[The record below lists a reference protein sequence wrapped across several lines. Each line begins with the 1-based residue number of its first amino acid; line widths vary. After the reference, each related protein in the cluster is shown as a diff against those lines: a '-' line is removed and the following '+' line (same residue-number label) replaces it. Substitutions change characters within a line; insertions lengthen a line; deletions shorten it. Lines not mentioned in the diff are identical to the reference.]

1 VRGGGRVL
9 YTSLGSG
16 GIDPVFAAVLAK
28 PVKQSQLFD
37 LLVSLLSGGAV
48 ARAPVARA
56 PVDAGEATKLGE
68 RHPLRILLAEE
79 NTVNQQLALLLLESM
94 GYRADVA
101 ANGVEAV
108 EAVYRLPYDLVLMDV
123 QMPEMDGLEAI
134 RRIRAGDL
142 AGAGAAVS
150 RIAQEFDGARAV
162 LATRGVNE
170 EAPPRIDPG
179 FRARVPVCPWY
190 DQEDC
195 HQPSRFHAAESQG
208 RNPSRQGAEFQQLHG
223 AAHRGGERGGDV
235 RRDDC
240 GVGTRERCEPRRD
253 CGRA

>member
-1 VRGGGRVL
+1 MVRPGGRWMTVETAEEALALVERGDPFDLAILDMHMPGMDGVELAHRLRALRPELPLVL

-123 QMPEMDGLEAI
+123 QMPEMDGLEAH

-162 LATRGVNE
+162 LATRG
-170 EAPPRIDPG
+170 
-179 FRARVPVCPWY
+179 
-190 DQEDC
+190 
-195 HQPSRFHAAESQG
+195 
-208 RNPSRQGAEFQQLHG
+208 
-223 AAHRGGERGGDV
+223 
-235 RRDDC
+235 
-240 GVGTRERCEPRRD
+240 
-253 CGRA
+253 